1 MVKAGLITGFKIKL
15 EEIPGADVLSCLWK
29 LWLSAFCIGFLI
41 MRKKEAARV
50 CLSCRLSLFKCLPK
64 ASVTFATCYFRSF
77 SPELALIQARGVW
90 EEGGSLSTSLAF

>member
-41 MRKKEAARV
+41 MRKKKQQECVCPADFLCLNACRKHRSHLQRV
-50 CLSCRLSLFKCLPK
+50 TSVLSHQS
-64 ASVTFATCYFRSF
+64 
-77 SPELALIQARGVW
+77 
-90 EEGGSLSTSLAF
+90 